1 MLLEIDRYQLA
12 VPDAGAVVER
22 WQRLLGAEV
31 QSMDSLALLRA
42 KRTSLRVATGVVE
55 ILEADGAG
63 AVADAI
69 KRRGAHLFS
78 AGASCADLGQ
88 MSAHLKAN
96 SYSYR
101 QEDEQLYVLGEDIG
115 IPGLRLVI
123 SAQAQ
128 EGRAKVGDLDFLY
141 EATILAQN
149 PEKLTARFA
158 QVFAMDA
165 QEFVTINSPRFGY
178 KGTLTLFQEHLLH
191 RFEVIAPLDMD
202 KTMGR
207 FFSKVGA
214 CLYMG
219 FAETADILKIEQ
231 ALKEYDEAYTVDRPA
246 DRSDSLPADQLWLHP
261 ATLGGMMLGLSRPSM
276 AWRWSGHPERVKPL

>member
-12 VPDAGAVVER
+12 VPDASPVVER

-31 QSMDSLALLRA
+31 LSTDSLTLPGA

-55 ILEADGAG
+55 ILEADGKG

-78 AGASCADLGQ
+78 AGATCADLSQ
-88 MSAHLKAN
+88 MTAHLKAN
-96 SYSYR
+96 SYPHA
-101 QEDEQLYVLGEDIG
+101 QEGKQLFVLGEDIG

-123 SAQAQ
+123 SAH
-128 EGRAKVGDLDFLY
+128 ETRAKVGDLDFLY

-149 PEKLTARFA
+149 PAELTARFA
-158 QVFAMDA
+158 HVFTLDA
-165 QEFVTINSPRFGY
+165 QEFVTIDSPRFGY
-178 KGTLTLFQEHLLH
+178 SGTLTLFRQHLLH
-191 RFEVIAPLDMD
+191 RFEVIAPLDKD

-207 FFSKVGA
+207 FFNKVGP

-219 FAETADILKIEQ
+219 FAETANILKIEQ
-231 ALKEYDEAYTVDRPA
+231 SLKEYGEGYTVDRPA
-246 DRSDSLPADQLWLHP
+246 DRSESMPADQLWIHP

-276 AWRWSGHPERVKPL
+276 AWRWSGHPERVVPL